1 MQKKYNVIIIGGGV
15 SGLSLGA
22 VFGKMGYK
30 CCILEKEHQAGG
42 YIAGY
47 SRKDF
52 HFDTAIHWLNQF
64 GETGIVHKLFSFI
77 GNDYPKPVPL
87 KQIHRYKSKNYDI
100 MLQSDINKVKAD
112 FISQFPDE
120 EVGINLFFKH
130 SCELAKIS
138 NNISNFSRSHET
150 MGLVEK
156 SIYYTRMLPYIIPL
170 IKHLKYSG
178 DIGMQKAMDKYF
190 IGEKIKDVF
199 NSESDLLSC
208 LFPLAWAENNDYY
221 KTPAGGSVRYVD
233 WLLRKNNDLGNTIL
247 LNAEA
252 KAIIVES
259 KTAKGVDF
267 LMNNQKESIYA
278 DYVVM
283 AADLPSLYRKMLP
296 PELLD
301 KQRIAKL
308 EKAVLYKSSF
318 TVSVAL
324 SCKAEQLGFGEELI
338 SLAQNNMERAGHE
351 SSDPE
356 ISKLSIIAP
365 SARDKTICPKGKGII
380 TIYMAADIEKYDY
393 WKTELSPQGTRLR
406 GKAYRE
412 FKNKIARQLIDRVER
427 ELAPDLKK
435 NILFYEVAT
444 PFTYQRYTYNYKGSM
459 MGQRPG
465 KENMQ
470 NKVASHYT
478 QIKNLLIGGQWAELG
493 GGIPTAARSALNT
506 ALIVL
511 RKEDKTKYKLLSHFF
526 DGKIDLD
533 TLNTK
538 LL

>member
-47 SRKDF
+47 SRKNF

-77 GNDYPKPVPL
+77 GNDYPKPTPL
-87 KQIHRYKSKNYDI
+87 RHIHRYKSDNYDI
-100 MLQSDINKVKAD
+100 MLQSDINRVKAD
-112 FISQFPDE
+112 FIRQFPDE
-120 EVGINLFFKH
+120 EAGINLFFKH
-130 SCELAKIS
+130 AGELAKIS
-138 NNISNFSRSHET
+138 INISNFSRSHET

-178 DIGMQKAMDKYF
+178 DIGIQKAMDKYF
-190 IGEKIKDVF
+190 IGEEIKDVF

-221 KTPAGGSVRYVD
+221 KTPAGGSIRYVD
-233 WLLRKNNDLGNTIL
+233 WLLQKNNDLGNTIL

-267 LMNNQKESIYA
+267 VINNQKESIYA

-283 AADLPSLYRKMLP
+283 AADLPSLYRNMLS

-301 KQRIAKL
+301 KQRMAKL
-308 EKAVLYKSSF
+308 ENAVLYKSSF
-318 TVSVAL
+318 TVSIAL
-324 SCKAEQLGFGEELI
+324 SCEAEQLGFGEELI
-338 SLAQNNMERAGHE
+338 SLAQNNMERASHE

-365 SARDKTICPKGKGII
+365 SVRDKTICPKGNGII

-406 GKAYRE
+406 GKEYRE

-427 ELAPDLKK
+427 ELAPGLKK

-511 RKEDKTKYKLLSHFF
+511 RKEDKTKYKLLSRFF

-533 TLNTK
+533 TFNAK
-538 LL
+538 LI